1 MKNTLLAIDD
11 SEDIRNLLQLV
22 LGDLYDLHLEP
33 TGEDGLRT
41 ALSLKPDLIILDL
54 GLPEMDGF
62 ELCNRFRSL
71 PDLEEVPIIILSG
84 QKGVDVHVKA
94 YKLGADNFIEKPF
107 NHEELLALVESKL
120 RFGPPQ
126 MRKTIGD
133 VTIDLKS
140 GSAYIN
146 SEKLDLTPK
155 EFKILSVLW
164 QNINKVTSRE
174 EIFKKVWEKTHVSD
188 RVIDNHVTSLRK
200 KMVSSSLLIES
211 IYAEGY
217 KLSIK

>member
-1 MKNTLLAIDD
+1 
-11 SEDIRNLLQLV
+11 
-22 LGDLYDLHLEP
+22 
-33 TGEDGLRT
+33 
-41 ALSLKPDLIILDL
+41 
-54 GLPEMDGF
+54 MDGF

-84 QKGVDVHVKA
+84 QKGVEVHVKA

-140 GSAYIN
+140 GSAYMN
-146 SEKLDLTPK
+146 NEKIDLTPK

-200 KMVSSSLLIES
+200 KMSTSSLLIES

-217 KLSIK
+217 KLSAK